1 MRLKETVGRQ
11 NEFSESTM
19 DNIDGAIEMPSNPL
33 DQMIER
39 WWEDHFPGSAVARD
53 TASWN
58 VAHAAKES
66 LKRLLVLALSQPQA
80 KAGDEDLQGSI

>member
-1 MRLKETVGRQ
+1 
-11 NEFSESTM
+11 M
-19 DNIDGAIEMPSNPL
+19 DNISEEIEMPGKPL

-39 WWEDHFPGSAVARD
+39 WWENHFPGSAIARD

-66 LKRLLVLALSQPQA
+66 LKRLLVQARSQPQA